1 MRRSLLAVA
10 LLLLIPAVSAQVYKW
25 KDASGTVHYSE
36 APPPQGTKF
45 EKIHT
50 SGSAEPVAAPPA
62 APVNEAPEGGSLE
75 GPTQKVADTPEN
87 RAKLCSSLKSN
98 LGALQGSGPVVME
111 QDGKPQALDDAQR
124 KQQIATAQAQYD
136 QYCKG
141 E

>member
-10 LLLLIPAVSAQVYKW
+10 LLLLIPAVSAQIYKW

-62 APVNEAPEGGSLE
+62 SENNAPEGGSLE
-75 GPTQKVADTPEN
+75 SPAQTVADTPEN

-98 LGALQGSGPVVME
+98 LSALQGSGPVVME
-111 QDGKPQALDDAQR
+111 QDGKPQALDSAQR

-136 QYCKG
+136 QYCKS